1 MATTSPLTNMQAE
14 EEEAAAPE
22 AAAPRA
28 PVRDLVQEQL
38 AKYAENR
45 KTLDAQ
51 IDKLKSSLEQRT
63 ALPFDPMLMRIAAAA
78 GQPTK
83 TGSMYEGIGNIA
95 GATLDEARK
104 EQDRRSEIEKAKYEL
119 ALKQY
124 EMQNAGLEQQGFL
137 NFAKSRGMG
146 AQPQGATLIAPPEG
160 ASPAR
165 SATAGRDQAMTSI
178 AAPPGVERRLTPE
191 DVAELSILSPKF
203 GKIYQDMNAS
213 RQKGLVNSEV
223 GIWDSYAN
231 NGTGGWLVKYPGAK
245 EVTAPFI
252 GKQTLSHEQWD
263 RVSAAKAELEKKG
276 VPVEQQKRDMYELYV
291 GMGII
296 GGPSAKAAATGPAGA
311 ASKVDIEGN
320 LAAATPE
327 GKDASKIKTTE
338 TIKADVGRSATAE
351 DKIQAGADSAQGLK
365 SNAQGIIDLTHNPK
379 TAGAWG
385 LLQKAGD
392 GAAFRG
398 LLVAA
403 KTGFT
408 GPLGLK
414 GQIAAVEDAIRA
426 GSGTQKEK
434 EAALTAATYYAQIE
448 LFYTQSL
455 MSKQGSI
462 TENERAIVRN
472 IGGGT
477 SDTARVA
484 SLKAY
489 MIQNRATFDQIVAKK
504 YYEWKEKNP
513 GKYVADFKNSSLY
526 KDEEARL
533 DKKSKELR
541 LKYFP
546 NDTSA
551 PEQRSSGT
559 GPLEAQ
565 LGERS

>member
-14 EEEAAAPE
+14 EEETAAPE

-51 IDKLKSSLEQRT
+51 IDRLKSSLEQRT

-146 AQPQGATLIAPPEG
+146 GDRSQGATLLGAPTG
-160 ASPAR
+160 G
-165 SATAGRDQAMTSI
+165 ATAGRDQAMTSI
-178 AAPPGVERRLTPE
+178 AAPPGVERRLTPD
-191 DVAELSILSPKF
+191 DVAELTILSPKF
-203 GKIYQDMNAS
+203 GNIYKDMNAA

-231 NGTGGWLVKYPGAK
+231 GGTGGWLVKYPGAK
-245 EVTAPFI
+245 DVTAPFI
-252 GKQTLSHEQWD
+252 GKQTLSHDQWD
-263 RVSAAKAELEKKG
+263 RISAAKAELEKKG
-276 VPVEQQKRDMYELYV
+276 VPVEQQKKDMYELYV

-296 GGPSAKAAATGPAGA
+296 GGPSAKSDTTGPAGA

-327 GKDASKIKTTE
+327 GRDASKIKTTE

-365 SNAQGIIDLTHNPK
+365 SNAQGIIYLTHNPN

-392 GAAFRG
+392 GAALRG

-526 KDEEARL
+526 RDEEVRL

>member
-1 MATTSPLTNMQAE
+1 MATNSPLTNMQAE

-22 AAAPRA
+22 AAAPKA

-95 GATLDEARK
+95 GASLDEARK

-146 AQPQGATLIAPPEG
+146 GERPQGPTLLGAP
-160 ASPAR
+160 
-165 SATAGRDQAMTSI
+165 AGRDQAMTSI

-203 GKIYQDMNAS
+203 GKIYQDMNAA

-245 EVTAPFI
+245 DVTAPFI
-252 GKQTLSHEQWD
+252 GKQTLSHDQWD
-263 RVSAAKAELEKKG
+263 RISAAKAELEKKG
-276 VPVEQQKRDMYELYV
+276 VPVEQQKKDMYELYV
-291 GMGII
+291 DMGII
-296 GGPSAKAAATGPAGA
+296 GGPSAKTSASGATAP
-311 ASKVDIEGN
+311 KVDVEGT

-327 GKDASKIKTTE
+327 GKDAAKIKTTE
-338 TIKADVGRSATAE
+338 TIKADVGRSALSE
-351 DKIQAGADSAQGLK
+351 DKIQAGADSAMGLK
-365 SNAQGIIDLTHNPK
+365 TNAQGIIDLTHNPK

-392 GAAFRG
+392 GAALRG

-403 KTGFT
+403 KTGFS

-434 EAALTAATYYAQIE
+434 EAALAAASYYAQIE

-513 GKYVADFKNSSLY
+513 GKYVADFKNSNIY
-526 KDEEARL
+526 REEEARL

-546 NDTSA
+546 SDTSA